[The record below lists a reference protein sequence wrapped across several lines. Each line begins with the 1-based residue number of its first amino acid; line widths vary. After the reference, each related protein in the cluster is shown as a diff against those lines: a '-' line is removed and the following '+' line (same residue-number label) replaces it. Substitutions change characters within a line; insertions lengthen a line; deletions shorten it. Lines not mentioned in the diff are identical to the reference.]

1 MHRVIP
7 VLSLSCG
14 DLVKTIK
21 YRDENYLG
29 DPINAIRILNE
40 KEVDEIYIQ
49 DINASR
55 NRTAPDF
62 ELIRDIASEAFMP
75 VTYGGGIK
83 SINDIERIL
92 KSGVEKV
99 SLNTSALRNP
109 ELVEQASEM
118 FGSQAIVMAVDVKQS
133 LLRKLSVRNYKGRL
147 TFADILQ
154 KYQDLGAGEFVVNS
168 VDRDGTMN
176 GVDSSL
182 IEKCAEIL
190 DVPFTYV
197 GGVGKIS
204 DILDVKSRGASATGV
219 GSMFVYNG
227 PNKAVLISYINVD
240 DILHKTLESELNL
253 E

>member
-1 MHRVIP
+1 
-7 VLSLSCG
+7 
-14 DLVKTIK
+14 
-21 YRDENYLG
+21 
-29 DPINAIRILNE
+29 
-40 KEVDEIYIQ
+40 
-49 DINASR
+49 
-55 NRTAPDF
+55 
-62 ELIRDIASEAFMP
+62 MP
-75 VTYGGGIK
+75 VTYGGGK

-99 SLNTSALRNP
+99 SLNTSALRKP
-109 ELVEQASEM
+109 ELVEQVSEM

-147 TFADILQ
+147 TFMDILQ

-182 IEKCAEIL
+182 IEKCL
-190 DVPFTYV
+190 KYWTYPSHM
-197 GGVGKIS
+197 GGVGKI
-204 DILDVKSRGASATGV
+204 DILDVKSCGASATGV

-227 PNKAVLISYINVD
+227 PNKAVPVSYINVD